1 MIECKTGCGR
11 TIERLPKFTP
21 LGHPWNPEWGWLCSE
36 CANNPIPGR
45 RNKTGFAVLDRDE
58 DKPNTLRENLGQSD
72 CDEMERLMAIREA
85 GLTLKGKF
93 SINLNEVPV
102 STEIIAQN
110 GTENHLGGR
119 DE

>member
-1 MIECKTGCGR
+1 
-11 TIERLPKFTP
+11 
-21 LGHPWNPEWGWLCSE
+21 
-36 CANNPIPGR
+36 
-45 RNKTGFAVLDRDE
+45 
-58 DKPNTLRENLGQSD
+58 
-72 CDEMERLMAIREA
+72 MAIREA